1 MTRKNL
7 IELIIIIIGIALSGF
22 FSSSE
27 TAMTSTSSLKLR
39 QLEKNKVK
47 NASLLKRLVDDIQN
61 LLTTILVGNNIV
73 NIATTTVATI
83 FFTDLFGAKG
93 AVMSAAILTI
103 LVLIFGE
110 ITPKMIAQSKSEEVG
125 LKFAKPIYICTVILK
140 PIVVILGLI
149 TKTLTKTFIKDS
161 QNSDIVTEEDIRT
174 IVDVSEEQGVIN
186 IEESEMINNVFEFGR
201 RDVSDIMTARTNMEA
216 IALDSTKEEL
226 YTFLRESMHSRIPIY
241 GDSID
246 NIIGIFHM
254 KDIVNFM
261 TEGREIDLKELA
273 RPTFYAYE
281 NMDIFELF
289 KSMKQVNVSLAI
301 VVDEYGGTSGLVS
314 IEDIVEELVGD
325 IYDEYDPE
333 EKEVIKINEYEYLV
347 NPALHLNDFN
357 DYFKIS
363 LEEVK
368 NDSIG
373 GFLTDHLDR
382 LPKEGDSIRVD
393 NIIISVEKMDRYK
406 LNLLRIKFPFKER

>member
-7 IELIIIIIGIALSGF
+7 IELIIIIIGIAMSAF

-47 NASLLKRLVDDIQN
+47 NASLLRKLLDDIQT

-73 NIATTTVATI
+73 NIVTTTVATI

-93 AVMSAAILTI
+93 AVLSAVILTV

-110 ITPKMIAQSKSEEVG
+110 ITPKMVAQAKNEEVS
-125 LKFAKPIYICTVILK
+125 LKFAKPIYVYTVILK
-140 PIVVILGLI
+140 PIVIALGFI
-149 TKTLTKTFIKDS
+149 TNVLTKAFIKEDE
-161 QNSDIVTEEDIRT
+161 NSDIVTEEDIKT

-186 IEESEMINNVFEFGR
+186 FEESEMINNVFEFGR

-216 IALDSTKEEL
+216 VALDSTKEEL
-226 YTFLRESMHSRIPIY
+226 YSFLRGSMHSRIPIY
-241 GDSID
+241 GESID
-246 NIIGIFHM
+246 NIVGILHM

-261 TEGREIDLKELA
+261 TEGKELDLKELA

-281 NMDIFELF
+281 NMDIFDLF
-289 KSMKQVNVSLAI
+289 KNMKQVNVSLAI

-333 EKEVIKINEYEYLV
+333 EKEIIKINEYEYLI
-347 NPALHLNDFN
+347 NPSLHLNDFN
-357 DYFKIS
+357 DYFKTA
-363 LEEVK
+363 LAEVK

-373 GFLTDHLDR
+373 GYLIDHLDR
-382 LPKEGDSIRVD
+382 LPKEGDTIRVD
-393 NIIISVEKMDRYK
+393 KMVISVEKMDRYK
-406 LNLLRIKFPFKER
+406 LNLLRIKFLY

>member
-7 IELIIIIIGIALSGF
+7 IELIIIIIGIAMSAF

-39 QLEKNKVK
+39 QIEKNKVK
-47 NASLLKRLVDDIQN
+47 NASLLRKLLDDIQT

-73 NIATTTVATI
+73 NIVTTTVATI
-83 FFTDLFGAKG
+83 FFTNLFGAKG
-93 AVMSAAILTI
+93 AVLSAVILTV

-110 ITPKMIAQSKSEEVG
+110 ITPKMVAQAKNEEVS
-125 LKFAKPIYICTVILK
+125 LKFAKPIYVCTVILK
-140 PIVVILGLI
+140 PIVIALGFI
-149 TKTLTKTFIKDS
+149 TNVLTKAFIKEDE
-161 QNSDIVTEEDIRT
+161 NSDIVTEEDIKT

-186 IEESEMINNVFEFGR
+186 FEESEMINNVFEFGR

-226 YTFLRESMHSRIPIY
+226 YSFLRGSMHSRIPIY
-241 GDSID
+241 GESID
-246 NIIGIFHM
+246 NIVGILHM

-261 TEGREIDLKELA
+261 TEGKELDLKELA

-281 NMDIFELF
+281 NMDIFDLF
-289 KSMKQVNVSLAI
+289 KNMKQVNVSLAI

-333 EKEVIKINEYEYLV
+333 EKEIIKINEYEYLV
-347 NPALHLNDFN
+347 NPSLHLNDFN
-357 DYFKIS
+357 DYFKTA
-363 LEEVK
+363 LAEVK

-373 GFLTDHLDR
+373 GYLIDHLDR
-382 LPKEGDSIRVD
+382 LPKEGDTIRVD
-393 NIIISVEKMDRYK
+393 KMVISVEKMDRYK
-406 LNLLRIKFPFKER
+406 LNLLRIKFLY

>member
-1 MTRKNL
+1 MTKKNI
-7 IELIIIIIGIALSGF
+7 IELIIIIIGIMMSGF

-27 TAMTSTSSLKLR
+27 TSMTSISSLKLR
-39 QLEKNKVK
+39 QMEKNKVK
-47 NASLLKRLVDDIQN
+47 NSSLLKSLIDDMQD

-73 NIATTTVATI
+73 NIVTTTVSTI

-93 AVMSAAILTI
+93 AVISAVVLTI
-103 LVLIFGE
+103 LILIFGE
-110 ITPKMIAQSKSEEVG
+110 ITPKMIAQAKSEEVS

-140 PIVVILGLI
+140 PIVVALGLF
-149 TKTLTKTFIKDS
+149 TKSIAKYFIEDS
-161 QNSDIVTEEDIRT
+161 EESDKVTEEDIKT
-174 IVDVSEEQGVIN
+174 IVDVSEEQGVLN
-186 IEESEMINNVFEFGR
+186 VDESEMINNVFEFGR

-216 IALDSTKEEL
+216 ISQDLGEEEL
-226 YTFLRESMHSRIPIY
+226 FSFLRESVHSRIPVY

-246 NIIGIFHM
+246 NIVGVIHM

-261 TEGREIDLKELA
+261 TEGKDLDLEKLA

-289 KSMKQVNVSLAI
+289 KNMKHDNISLAV
-301 VVDEYGGTSGLVS
+301 VVDEYGGTSGLVT

-333 EKEVIKINEYEYLV
+333 EKEIIKINDYEYLV

-357 DYFKIS
+357 DYFKTN
-363 LEEVK
+363 LEEEK

-373 GFLTDHLDR
+373 GYMTDHLGR
-382 LPKEGDSIRVD
+382 LPQEGDSLVVD
-393 NIIISVEKMDRYK
+393 KMVISVETMDRYK
-406 LNLLRIKFPFKER
+406 LNLLRIKFLY

>member
-1 MTRKNL
+1 
-7 IELIIIIIGIALSGF
+7 
-22 FSSSE
+22 
-27 TAMTSTSSLKLR
+27 
-39 QLEKNKVK
+39 
-47 NASLLKRLVDDIQN
+47 
-61 LLTTILVGNNIV
+61 
-73 NIATTTVATI
+73 
-83 FFTDLFGAKG
+83 
-93 AVMSAAILTI
+93 
-103 LVLIFGE
+103 
-110 ITPKMIAQSKSEEVG
+110 
-125 LKFAKPIYICTVILK
+125 
-140 PIVVILGLI
+140 
-149 TKTLTKTFIKDS
+149 
-161 QNSDIVTEEDIRT
+161 
-174 IVDVSEEQGVIN
+174 
-186 IEESEMINNVFEFGR
+186 
-201 RDVSDIMTARTNMEA
+201 
-216 IALDSTKEEL
+216 
-226 YTFLRESMHSRIPIY
+226 
-241 GDSID
+241 
-246 NIIGIFHM
+246 M

>member
-7 IELIIIIIGIALSGF
+7 IELIIIIIGIAMSAF

-47 NASLLKRLVDDIQN
+47 NASLLRKLLDDIQT

-73 NIATTTVATI
+73 NIVTTTVATI
-83 FFTDLFGAKG
+83 FFTNLFGAKG
-93 AVMSAAILTI
+93 AVLSAVILTV

-110 ITPKMIAQSKSEEVG
+110 ITPKMVAQAKNEEVS
-125 LKFAKPIYICTVILK
+125 LKFAKPIYVCTVILK
-140 PIVVILGLI
+140 PIVIALGFI
-149 TKTLTKTFIKDS
+149 TNVLTKAFIKEDE
-161 QNSDIVTEEDIRT
+161 NSDIVTEEDIKT

-186 IEESEMINNVFEFGR
+186 FEESEMINNVFEFGR

-226 YTFLRESMHSRIPIY
+226 YSFLRGSMHSRIPIY
-241 GDSID
+241 GESID
-246 NIIGIFHM
+246 NIVGILHM

-261 TEGREIDLKELA
+261 TEGKELDLKELA

-281 NMDIFELF
+281 NMDIFDLF
-289 KSMKQVNVSLAI
+289 KNMKQVNVSLAI

-333 EKEVIKINEYEYLV
+333 EKEIIKINEYEYLV
-347 NPALHLNDFN
+347 NPSLHLNDFN
-357 DYFKIS
+357 DYFKTA
-363 LEEVK
+363 LAEVK

-373 GFLTDHLDR
+373 GYLIDHLDR
-382 LPKEGDSIRVD
+382 LPKEGDTIRVD
-393 NIIISVEKMDRYK
+393 KMVISVEKMDRYK
-406 LNLLRIKFPFKER
+406 LNLLRIKFLY

>member
-7 IELIIIIIGIALSGF
+7 IELIIIIIGIAMSAF

-47 NASLLKRLVDDIQN
+47 NASLLRKLLDDIQT

-73 NIATTTVATI
+73 NIVTTTVATI

-93 AVMSAAILTI
+93 AVLSAVILTV

-110 ITPKMIAQSKSEEVG
+110 ITPKMVAQAKNEEVS
-125 LKFAKPIYICTVILK
+125 LKFAKPIYVCTVILK
-140 PIVVILGLI
+140 PIVIALGFI
-149 TKTLTKTFIKDS
+149 TNVLTKAFIKEDE
-161 QNSDIVTEEDIRT
+161 NSDIVTEEDIKT

-186 IEESEMINNVFEFGR
+186 FEESEMINNVFEFGR

-216 IALDSTKEEL
+216 VALDSTKEEL
-226 YTFLRESMHSRIPIY
+226 YSFLRGSMHSRIPIY
-241 GDSID
+241 GESID
-246 NIIGIFHM
+246 NIVGILHM

-261 TEGREIDLKELA
+261 TEGKELDLKELA

-281 NMDIFELF
+281 NMDIFDLF
-289 KSMKQVNVSLAI
+289 KNMKQVNVSLAI

-333 EKEVIKINEYEYLV
+333 EKEIIKINEYEYLI
-347 NPALHLNDFN
+347 NPSLHLNDFN
-357 DYFKIS
+357 DYFKTA
-363 LEEVK
+363 LAEVK

-373 GFLTDHLDR
+373 GYLIDHLDR
-382 LPKEGDSIRVD
+382 LPKEGDTIRVD
-393 NIIISVEKMDRYK
+393 KMVISVEKMDRYK
-406 LNLLRIKFPFKER
+406 LNLLRIKFLY

>member
-7 IELIIIIIGIALSGF
+7 IELIIIIIGIAMSAF

-27 TAMTSTSSLKLR
+27 TAMTSTSSIKLR

-47 NASLLKRLVDDIQN
+47 NASLLRKLLDDIQT

-73 NIATTTVATI
+73 NIVTTTVATI

-93 AVMSAAILTI
+93 AVLSAVILTV

-110 ITPKMIAQSKSEEVG
+110 ITPKMVSQAKNEEVS
-125 LKFAKPIYICTVILK
+125 LKFAKPIYVCTVILK
-140 PIVVILGLI
+140 PIVIALGFI
-149 TKTLTKTFIKDS
+149 TNVLTKAFIKEDE
-161 QNSDIVTEEDIRT
+161 NSDIVTEEDIKT

-186 IEESEMINNVFEFGR
+186 FEESEMINNVFEFGR

-216 IALDSTKEEL
+216 VALDSTKEEL
-226 YTFLRESMHSRIPIY
+226 YSFLRGSMHSRIPIY
-241 GDSID
+241 GESID
-246 NIIGIFHM
+246 NIVGILHM

-261 TEGREIDLKELA
+261 TEGKELDLKELA

-281 NMDIFELF
+281 NMDIFDLF
-289 KSMKQVNVSLAI
+289 KNMKQVNVSLAI

-333 EKEVIKINEYEYLV
+333 EKEIIKINEYEYLV
-347 NPALHLNDFN
+347 NPSLHLNDFN
-357 DYFKIS
+357 DYFKTA
-363 LEEVK
+363 LAEVK

-373 GFLTDHLDR
+373 GYLIDHLDR
-382 LPKEGDSIRVD
+382 LPKEGDTIRVD
-393 NIIISVEKMDRYK
+393 KMVISVEKMDRYK
-406 LNLLRIKFPFKER
+406 LNLLRIKFLY

>member
-7 IELIIIIIGIALSGF
+7 IELIIIIIGIAMSAF

-47 NASLLKRLVDDIQN
+47 NASLLRKLLDDIQT

-73 NIATTTVATI
+73 NIVTTTVATI

-93 AVMSAAILTI
+93 AVLSAVILTV

-110 ITPKMIAQSKSEEVG
+110 ITPKMVAQAKNEEVS
-125 LKFAKPIYICTVILK
+125 LKFAKPIYVCTVILK
-140 PIVVILGLI
+140 PIVIALGFI
-149 TKTLTKTFIKDS
+149 TNVLTKAFIKEDE
-161 QNSDIVTEEDIRT
+161 NSDIVTEEDIKT

-186 IEESEMINNVFEFGR
+186 FEESEMINNVFEFGR

-226 YTFLRESMHSRIPIY
+226 YSFLRGSMHSRIPIY
-241 GDSID
+241 GESID
-246 NIIGIFHM
+246 NIVGILHM

-261 TEGREIDLKELA
+261 TEGKELDLKELA

-281 NMDIFELF
+281 NMDIFDLF
-289 KSMKQVNVSLAI
+289 KNMKQVNVSLAI

-333 EKEVIKINEYEYLV
+333 EKEIIKINEYEYLV
-347 NPALHLNDFN
+347 NPSLHLNDFN
-357 DYFKIS
+357 DYFKTA
-363 LEEVK
+363 LAEVK

-373 GFLTDHLDR
+373 GYLIDHLDR
-382 LPKEGDSIRVD
+382 LPKEGDTIRVD
-393 NIIISVEKMDRYK
+393 KMVISVEKMDRYK
-406 LNLLRIKFPFKER
+406 LNLLRIKFLY

>member
-7 IELIIIIIGIALSGF
+7 IELIIIIIGIAMSAF

-47 NASLLKRLVDDIQN
+47 NASLLRKLLDDIQT

-73 NIATTTVATI
+73 NIVTTTVATI

-93 AVMSAAILTI
+93 AVLSAVILTV

-110 ITPKMIAQSKSEEVG
+110 ITPKMVAQAKNEEVS
-125 LKFAKPIYICTVILK
+125 LKFAKPIYVCTVILK
-140 PIVVILGLI
+140 PIVIALGFI
-149 TKTLTKTFIKDS
+149 TNVLTKAFIKEDE
-161 QNSDIVTEEDIRT
+161 NSDIVTEEDIKT

-186 IEESEMINNVFEFGR
+186 FEESEMINNVFEFGR

-216 IALDSTKEEL
+216 VALDSTKEEL
-226 YTFLRESMHSRIPIY
+226 YSFLRGSMHSRIPIY
-241 GDSID
+241 GESID
-246 NIIGIFHM
+246 NIVGILHM

-261 TEGREIDLKELA
+261 TEGKELGLKELA

-281 NMDIFELF
+281 NMDIFDLF
-289 KSMKQVNVSLAI
+289 KNMKQVNVSLAI

-333 EKEVIKINEYEYLV
+333 EKEIIKINEYEYLI
-347 NPALHLNDFN
+347 NPSLHLNDFN
-357 DYFKIS
+357 DYFKTA
-363 LEEVK
+363 LAEVK

-373 GFLTDHLDR
+373 GYLIDHLDR
-382 LPKEGDSIRVD
+382 LPKEGDTIRVD
-393 NIIISVEKMDRYK
+393 KMVISVEKMDRYK
-406 LNLLRIKFPFKER
+406 LNLLRIKFLY

>member
-7 IELIIIIIGIALSGF
+7 IELIIIIIGIGMSAF

-27 TAMTSTSSLKLR
+27 TAMTSTSNLKLR

-47 NASLLKRLVDDIQN
+47 NASLLRQLLDDIQS

-73 NIATTTVATI
+73 NIVTTTVATL

-93 AVMSAAILTI
+93 AVMSAVILTF
-103 LVLIFGE
+103 LLLIFGE
-110 ITPKMIAQSKSEEVG
+110 ITPKMVAQAKSEDVS
-125 LKFAKPIYICTVILK
+125 LKFAKPIYVCTVILK
-140 PIVVILGLI
+140 PIVLVLGFV
-149 TKTLTKTFIKDS
+149 TKSLTKYFVKEN
-161 QNSDIVTEEDIRT
+161 QNSDIVTEEDIKT

-186 IEESEMINNVFEFGR
+186 FEESEMINNVFEFGR

-216 IALDSTKEEL
+216 IAVDSTKEEL

-241 GDSID
+241 GESID
-246 NIIGIFHM
+246 NIIGILHM

-261 TEGREIDLKELA
+261 TEGKELNLKKLA

-281 NMDIFELF
+281 NMDIFDLF
-289 KSMKQVNVSLAI
+289 KNMKQVNVSLAI

-333 EKEVIKINEYEYLV
+333 EKEIIKINDYEYLV
-347 NPALHLNDFN
+347 NPSLHLNDFN
-357 DYFKIS
+357 DYFKTA
-363 LEEVK
+363 LVEVK

-373 GFLTDHLDR
+373 GYLIDHLDR
-382 LPKEGDSIRVD
+382 LPKEGDIIRVD
-393 NIIISVEKMDRYK
+393 KMVISVEKMDRYK
-406 LNLLRIKFPFKER
+406 LNLLRIKFLY